1 MKFELSDYEPPD
13 YEHPVLGIAWTSGVG
28 GPAAIFLL
36 EGECHV
42 AGAASPA
49 ARYLERKGA
58 LRIATMRFDRDPH
71 EASHSGRPYRPLRRE
86 EAVREM
92 APGASRN

>member
-28 GPAAIFLL
+28 GPAAVFLL

-42 AGAASPA
+42 AGDESPA
-49 ARYLERKGA
+49 ARYLERVGA
-58 LRIATMRFDRDPH
+58 LRIATMRFDED
-71 EASHSGRPYRPLRRE
+71 LRERGHPERRYQTLRQE
-86 EAVREM
+86 EAFREM
-92 APGASRN
+92 GPSASRN